1 MARKGGRSHL
11 AVPTPSPATTVMVS
25 EWMII
30 VKKTLLNNAMMMLQ
44 LLSMMK
50 WNITRMM
57 IKKTS

>member
-1 MARKGGRSHL
+1 MARKGSRSHL

-30 VKKTLLNNAMMMLQ
+30 VKKTLLNNEMMLQ
-44 LLSMMK
+44 LLSMME

-57 IKKTS
+57 IKKMS

>member
-1 MARKGGRSHL
+1 
-11 AVPTPSPATTVMVS
+11 MVS